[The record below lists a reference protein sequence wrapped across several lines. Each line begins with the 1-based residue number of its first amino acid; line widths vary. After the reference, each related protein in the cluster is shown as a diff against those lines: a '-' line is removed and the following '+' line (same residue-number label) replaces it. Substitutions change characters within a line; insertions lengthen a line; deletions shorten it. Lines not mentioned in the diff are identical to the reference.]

1 MPFKSSGISEAA
13 LANSSPMKMLCAP
26 IWRFDA
32 LTTAGLVPVASLK
45 ASAIVPAATRNALG
59 TPDLSSSPTTIW
71 HDGDKTAANNID
83 AMTLIEFPHFPGG
96 CSSSRTSEN
105 HAVPFALRMR
115 RLTYDLYLTLVSGL
129 VVNSKLWNI
138 QSLEPV

>member
-13 LANSSPMKMLCAP
+13 LANSSPMKMLCTP
-26 IWRFDA
+26 TWRFDA

-45 ASAIVPAATRNALG
+45 ASAIVPAATRNALT
-59 TPDLSSSPTTIW
+59 TPDPSFSPTTIW
-71 HDGDKTAANNID
+71 QDGDKTAANSND
-83 AMTLIEFPHFPGG
+83 AMMFIGFPHFSGG
-96 CSSSRTSEN
+96 SSSSRTSEN

-115 RLTYDLYLTLVSGL
+115 RLTYDLYLTFVSGL
-129 VVNSKLWNI
+129 VVNSKHWNI